1 MADALA
7 SAAPG
12 ATAAATTVSPN
23 APTAA
28 EATAPRPVLEI
39 EGLCIS
45 YETEA
50 GVLQPVRNVS
60 LTVYEHESFGL
71 VGESGSGKSTLAMG
85 AIRYLAINGRVT
97 DGSVRLNGVELLD
110 LSAKDL
116 RALWGASI
124 GIVYQSPLSALNPS
138 IQIGKQLAEVARLH
152 LGMDRGAANTRV
164 GEMLAKVAMPDPEAV
179 MKRYPHQLSG
189 GMLQR
194 CVIAMALMTDPAL
207 LIMDEPT
214 TALDVTTQA
223 VVLDLVADLK
233 REFDSAILYITHDL
247 GVVTKICERVGVM
260 YAGEFMEQASLREL
274 FRRPLHPYTLDLL
287 GCVPRF
293 ETTPVKRSLVTIPG
307 SIPRLDELPEG
318 CIFAPRCR
326 FVEEACREAR
336 PPLLEV
342 ENDHMSACRRWQ
354 VVPPPVEYLREATEA
369 LAAVEADTQADVA
382 LVEVDDTKTYFKGP
396 SSGLVP
402 GRRTHRTVRAVD
414 GITVTVNEGQTLGIV
429 GESGSGKTTVA
440 RAIIGLTPATGGDI
454 RLHGRSLARATGDRR
469 RSVLK
474 EIQMVFQNPD
484 ASLNPTRAVGEA
496 IMRPLV
502 LLGGMGREEAKRR
515 AGELLQAVSLPA
527 SYFDRLPSEISGGE
541 KQRVA
546 IARAFAAEPE
556 LILCDE
562 PISSLDVSVQGSL
575 MNLLMQLQAEQRTS
589 YVFISHD
596 LSAVQHLSDTIAV
609 VYLGRIMEL
618 GDAVRVLTPPYHP
631 YTEAL
636 LSAVPVADPDVKQTP
651 IRLGGTVPSAM
662 DVPSGCRFHPRCP
675 RFLGEVCWAQEPPER
690 LGEGDLKI
698 YCQIPL
704 DELSRL
710 QAETLVLA
718 PDDEVAIGDAP
729 AAHDALAAHNE
740 SASDEG
746 DA

>member
-1 MADALA
+1 
-7 SAAPG
+7 
-12 ATAAATTVSPN
+12 
-23 APTAA
+23 
-28 EATAPRPVLEI
+28 
-39 EGLCIS
+39 
-45 YETEA
+45 
-50 GVLQPVRNVS
+50 
-60 LTVYEHESFGL
+60 
-71 VGESGSGKSTLAMG
+71 
-85 AIRYLAINGRVT
+85 
-97 DGSVRLNGVELLD
+97 
-110 LSAKDL
+110 
-116 RALWGASI
+116 
-124 GIVYQSPLSALNPS
+124 
-138 IQIGKQLAEVARLH
+138 
-152 LGMDRGAANTRV
+152 
-164 GEMLAKVAMPDPEAV
+164 

-307 SIPRLDELPEG
+307 SIPRLDELPDG

-326 FVEEACREAR
+326 FVEEACRAAR

-342 ENDHMSACRRWQ
+342 EHDHTSACRRWQ
-354 VVPPPVEYLREATEA
+354 VVPPP
-369 LAAVEADTQADVA
+369 
-382 LVEVDDTKTYFKGP
+382 
-396 SSGLVP
+396 SSICARP
-402 GRRTHRTVRAVD
+402 PRPWRRWRRTRRRTSPWSRSTTPRPTSRDRPRASSPGD
-414 GITVTVNEGQTLGIV
+414 ARIARCGPWTGSAVTVNEGQTLGIV

-454 RLHGRSLARATGDRR
+454 RLAWPQPGAGHGRSASGPCSKRSRWCSRTPMR
-469 RSVLK
+469 RSTLRGPWARPSCDRWCSSAAWVARRPSSG
-474 EIQMVFQNPD
+474 Q
-484 ASLNPTRAVGEA
+484 ASC
-496 IMRPLV
+496 
-502 LLGGMGREEAKRR
+502 
-515 AGELLQAVSLPA
+515 LQAVSLPA

-575 MNLLMQLQAEQRTS
+575 MNLLMQLAGR
-589 YVFISHD
+589 
-596 LSAVQHLSDTIAV
+596 AAHLVRLHLARP
-609 VYLGRIMEL
+609 LGRAAPL
-618 GDAVRVLTPPYHP
+618 GHHRRRLPGSDHGAGRRRQGAHSSLPSLHRGAALGRAGRRPRRQADAH
-631 YTEAL
+631 
-636 LSAVPVADPDVKQTP
+636 
-651 IRLGGTVPSAM
+651 
-662 DVPSGCRFHPRCP
+662 PSGRDRTQRHGRALRVAASTPGALVSSATSVGRRSRP
-675 RFLGEVCWAQEPPER
+675 SGWA
-690 LGEGDLKI
+690 EGDHKI

-718 PDDEVAIGDAP
+718 TDDEVAIGDAP